1 MGSSSGGGQKLSAHS
16 FLGTAPNDF
25 QCTDQ
30 SIMMQFLSDIH
41 FDIGAVAMADEEMQ
55 KFLKVFQRQRRLM
68 NQAEVKVKPMK
79 FLILFDRWFPAEISN
94 QDDGILANEDGI
106 FPDNLLGLPSGQHV
120 EGVSSQGAED
130 HREVT
135 PENLC
140 GWRFPAG
147 IDDKDSKPARFFFL
161 LEGRQVLDASC
172 ALNRDQV

>member
-79 FLILFDRWFPAEISN
+79 FLILFDGWFATEISN
-94 QDDGILANEDGI
+94 QNDGILADENRI
-106 FPDNLLGLPSGQHV
+106 LSDNLLRLPSGQYV
-120 EGVSSQGAED
+120 KGVSCQ
-130 HREVT
+130 
-135 PENLC
+135 
-140 GWRFPAG
+140 
-147 IDDKDSKPARFFFL
+147 
-161 LEGRQVLDASC
+161 
-172 ALNRDQV
+172 